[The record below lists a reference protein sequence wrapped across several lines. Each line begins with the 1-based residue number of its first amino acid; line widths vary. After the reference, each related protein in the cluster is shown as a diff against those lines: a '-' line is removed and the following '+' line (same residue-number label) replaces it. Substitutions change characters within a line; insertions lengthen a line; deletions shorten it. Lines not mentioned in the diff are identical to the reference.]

1 MTGGGGG
8 SAPSGAPRSGAE
20 SRTTVILDRDGTLLD
35 FYEMFH
41 RFVLDLHEE
50 QGATPP
56 PREEILGFAYW
67 SAITSGKLHIGSVR
81 VLDRVDEVA
90 RRYMP
95 HGKLY
100 PGVVEMLTALSGAGV
115 RLALVSSWVGTDP
128 TVTLLERYEVRH
140 CFGPVL
146 TRDDLAARSEGASDA
161 DSKVELARR
170 ALEEIGHR
178 PGDRLYVV
186 GDTASDIALGRRL
199 SAAVVGVRTG
209 NGGSMAAQGTP
220 EGPDVLLP
228 SAAELDTLVLG
239 GQ

>member
-8 SAPSGAPRSGAE
+8 TAPGGVSRSGAG
-20 SRTTVILDRDGTLLD
+20 TTVVLDRDGTLLD

-41 RFVLDLHEE
+41 RFVLDLHE
-50 QGATPP
+50 QQSATPP

-67 SAITSGKLHIGSVR
+67 SAITSGKLRIGSVR

-115 RLALVSSWVGTDP
+115 RLALVSSWVGTEP
-128 TVTLLERYEVRH
+128 TVSLLERYEVRD

-146 TRDDLAARSEGASDA
+146 TRDDLVARGEGASDA
-161 DSKVELARR
+161 DTKVELARR
-170 ALEEIGHR
+170 ALDEVGHE
-178 PGDRLYVV
+178 PGHRLYVI
-186 GDTASDIALGRRL
+186 GDTSSDIALGRRL
-199 SAAVVGVRTG
+199 GAVVVGVRTG
-209 NGGSMAAQGTP
+209 NGGTMAAQGTP
-220 EGPDVLLP
+220 DGPDVLLS

-239 GQ
+239 SQ

>member
-1 MTGGGGG
+1 MPRTG
-8 SAPSGAPRSGAE
+8 SGISRSGAG
-20 SRTTVILDRDGTLLD
+20 TTVVLDRDGTLLD

-41 RFVLDLHEE
+41 RFVLDLHE
-50 QGATPP
+50 QQSATPP

-67 SAITSGKLHIGSVR
+67 SAITSGKLRIGSVR

-115 RLALVSSWVGTDP
+115 RLALVSSWVGTEP
-128 TVTLLERYEVRH
+128 TVSLLERYEVRD

-146 TRDDLAARSEGASDA
+146 TRDDLVARGEGASDA
-161 DSKVELARR
+161 DTKVELARR
-170 ALEEIGHR
+170 ALDEVGHE
-178 PGDRLYVV
+178 PGHRLYVI
-186 GDTASDIALGRRL
+186 GDTSSDIALGRRL
-199 SAAVVGVRTG
+199 GAVVVGVRTG
-209 NGGSMAAQGTP
+209 NGGTMAAQGTP
-220 EGPDVLLP
+220 DGPDVLLS

-239 GQ
+239 SQ